1 MSKHSSSPRGARLK
15 LVFGVLVI
23 CVLVGYGLYA
33 WQAKWR
39 VMQARQYERE
49 SLTNAGAGDAAS
61 VGGPFTLV
69 NQDGKTVTEKDFGGK
84 YLLTTFGFT
93 YCPDVCPTKLQDMSL
108 TLDELGADA
117 QWVQPVF
124 ISIDP
129 QRDTPEQ
136 MKNYVSLYHNAIVG
150 LTGTPEQIAATAKTF
165 KVYYKRGEDLGDGN
179 YMMDHSTA
187 IYLVGQDGKALE
199 VFTEGATPQAMA
211 EAIKGYLHK

>member
-1 MSKHSSSPRGARLK
+1 MSKHASATRGARLK
-15 LVFGVLVI
+15 VFLGIMAVSVLT
-23 CVLVGYGLYA
+23 GYGLYA

-49 SLTNAGAGDAAS
+49 SLVNAGNEGEAGS
-61 VGGPFTLV
+61 SITFTLV
-69 NQDGKTVTEKDFGGK
+69 NHDGKSVTEKDFAGK
-84 YLLTTFGFT
+84 YMLVTFGFT

-108 TLDELGADA
+108 SLDELGVDA

-136 MKNYVSLYHNAIVG
+136 MKNYVSLYHNGIVG
-150 LTGTPEQIAATAKTF
+150 LTGTSEQIAATAKTF
-165 KVYYKRGEDLGDGN
+165 KVYYKRGEEVGDGN

-187 IYLVGQDGKALE
+187 IYLLGKDGRVLD
-199 VFTEGATPQAMA
+199 VFAEGVNPEAIAT
-211 EAIKGYLHK
+211 AIKGFLQK

>member
-1 MSKHSSSPRGARLK
+1 MRKPVTSSRGARLK
-15 LVFGVLVI
+15 VLFGLLAI
-23 CVLVGYGLYA
+23 SILAGYGMYA
-33 WQAKWR
+33 WQAKWH
-39 VMQARQYERE
+39 VAQARQYERQ
-49 SLTNAGAGDAAS
+49 SLLNAGAGETEG
-61 VGGPFTLV
+61 VGGSFTLV
-69 NQDGKTVTEKDFGGK
+69 NQDGKTVTEKDFAGK
-84 YLLTTFGFT
+84 YLLVTFGFT

-117 QWVQPVF
+117 ERVQPVL

-129 QRDTPEQ
+129 QRDSPEQ
-136 MKNYVSLYHNAIVG
+136 MKNYVSLYHNAIIG

-187 IYLVGQDGKALE
+187 IYLLGQDGKALD

-211 EAIKGYLHK
+211 AAIKGYLQQ

>member
-1 MSKHSSSPRGARLK
+1 MSKRPSSPLGARLNV
-15 LVFGVLVI
+15 VFGVLAVSA
-23 CVLVGYGLYA
+23 LAAYGLYA

-39 VMQARQYERE
+39 AAQARQYERE
-49 SLTNAGAGDAAS
+49 SLINASNGDAS
-61 VGGPFTLV
+61 GVGGSFTLV
-69 NQDGKTVTEKDFGGK
+69 NQDGKTVTEKDFAGK
-84 YLLTTFGFT
+84 YLLVTFGFT

-108 TLDELGADA
+108 TLDELGAEA

-165 KVYYKRGEDLGDGN
+165 KVYYKRGEDVGNGD
-179 YMMDHSTA
+179 YMMDHATT
-187 IYLVGQDGKALE
+187 IYLLGQDGKALE

-211 EAIKGYLHK
+211 AAIKSYLHK